1 MLGWLRR
8 HQPGNVGLAILYWT
22 VLSVAA
28 LFALFLIFY
37 FVVDP
42 LLPAMF

>member
-1 MLGWLRR
+1 MLGWLRS
-8 HQPGNVGLAILYWT
+8 HQPGNLGLAILYWT
-22 VLSVAA
+22 ALSVFA

>member
-1 MLGWLRR
+1 MLSWLRR
-8 HQPGNVGLAILYWT
+8 RQPRNVGLAIVYWT
-22 VLSVAA
+22 VLTVVA
-28 LFALFLIFY
+28 FVALFLLFY

>member
-1 MLGWLRR
+1 MFGWLKQ
-8 HQPGNVGLAILYWT
+8 HQPGGLGLAILYWT
-22 VLSVAA
+22 VLTV
-28 LFALFLIFY
+28 LGFTILFLIFY

>member
-1 MLGWLRR
+1 MYIWLRR
-8 HQPGNVGLAILYWT
+8 RQPKNVGLAILYWT
-22 VLSVAA
+22 VLTVAA
-28 LFALFLIFY
+28 LVVLFLIFY

>member
-1 MLGWLRR
+1 MLAWLRR
-8 HQPGNVGLAILYWT
+8 RQPKNVALAILYWT
-22 VLSVAA
+22 VLTVAA
-28 LFALFLIFY
+28 FVALFLIFY